1 MTVQEGAVC
10 QYSAAHA
17 MAGVPA
23 TTEIDCGRVGIV
35 AACEKC
41 AAFYERMGGKRA

>member
-1 MTVQEGAVC
+1 MTVKAGAIC
-10 QYSAAHA
+10 QYSYAHFLA
-17 MAGVPA
+17 DVPA